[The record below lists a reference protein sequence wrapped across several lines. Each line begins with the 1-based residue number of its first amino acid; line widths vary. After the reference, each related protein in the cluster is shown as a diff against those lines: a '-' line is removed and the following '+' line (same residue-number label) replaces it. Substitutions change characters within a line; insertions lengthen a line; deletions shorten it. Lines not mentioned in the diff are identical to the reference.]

1 MIRPACAALGTTRV
15 KAAAI
20 APLQARLGMTLMV
33 PERLKTGRAKVR
45 STVTDVRPTVGDV
58 SKGA

>member
-1 MIRPACAALGTTRV
+1 LGTTRV